1 MLLAAALAGGASGCS
16 ELAERNEIRIFPVVT
31 QATEPGSGPAK
42 EPTAT
47 DAPKLG
53 PVQLPAGARV
63 AQPGG

>member
-1 MLLAAALAGGASGCS
+1 MLLAVALACGTAGCS
-16 ELAERNEIRIFPVVT
+16 ELAEPNEIRIFPV
-31 QATEPGSGPAK
+31 ATETAKPGTAPAK

-53 PVQLPAGARV
+53 PVQLPAGGRG